1 MKAERIY
8 VEKCNRLLTVHSI
21 GDQIVLGGDSR
32 TVTRATRNKPLLEAI
47 KQLLEDARGEEDDEE
62 EQEYIY
68 KSTEEVV
75 IPPLFAQIGDKAH
88 GWASKTVEVYL
99 VLLLNILG
107 AGKGGTVSLTD
118 KSKKPAWFTSKVNW
132 KKFQSP
138 SHSTMVENVD
148 LIKGIFEHFNLDV
161 KTHCKFP
168 PTPADDAE
176 ELQPGEQHPAQ
187 DHRQQEQGVEE
198 EPQENDQAGVEEVME
213 GDPLPNQFLFEATV
227 TNAEA
232 LHATTEDLAM
242 AAEEQEESG
251 REEVEA
257 GGEQVEA
264 GGEQVEVGGME
275 KEDTL
280 PDPERYERP
289 PAIVQVIVQRR
300 KRKNVE
306 DLARTSSKRAKKVPN
321 RLLDYLI

>member
-32 TVTRATRNKPLLEAI
+32 SVTRATRNKPLLDAI
-47 KQLLEDARGEEDDEE
+47 KQLLEDARGEENDEE
-62 EQEYIY
+62 EEEYIY
-68 KSTEEVV
+68 MSTEEVI

-118 KSKKPAWFTSKVNW
+118 KKTKPAWFTTKVNW
-132 KKFQSP
+132 NKFQSP

-148 LIKGIFEHFNLDV
+148 IIKGIFSHFNLDV
-161 KTHCKFP
+161 KTHCLFP
-168 PTPADDAE
+168 PPPAEDPE
-176 ELQPGEQHPAQ
+176 ELQPEEQHPAQ
-187 DHRQQEQGVEE
+187 DHRQQEQGVE
-198 EPQENDQAGVEEVME
+198 ENDQAGVEEVME

-227 TNAEA
+227 ANTEA

-242 AAEEQEESG
+242 AAEEEEESG
-251 REEVEA
+251 REEVDDV
-257 GGEQVEA
+257 GEQVEA
-264 GGEQVEVGGME
+264 GGEQVEVGGE
-275 KEDTL
+275 GEEDTL
-280 PDPERYERP
+280 PDPEKYERP
-289 PAIVQVIVQRR
+289 PAVVQVIVQRR

-306 DLARTSSKRAKKVPN
+306 DLARTTSKRAKKVPN

>member
-168 PTPADDAE
+168 PPPADDAE

-198 EPQENDQAGVEEVME
+198 EPQENDQAGMEEVME

-242 AAEEQEESG
+242 AAEEEEESG

-321 RLLDYLI
+321 RLLDY

>member
-168 PTPADDAE
+168 PPPADDAE

-242 AAEEQEESG
+242 AAEEEEESG